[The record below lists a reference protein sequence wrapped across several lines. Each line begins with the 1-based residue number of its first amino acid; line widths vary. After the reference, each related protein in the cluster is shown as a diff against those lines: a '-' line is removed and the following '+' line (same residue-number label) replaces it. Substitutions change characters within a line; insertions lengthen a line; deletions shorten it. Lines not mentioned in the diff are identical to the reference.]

1 MSEEALTAIKGFVDL
16 GKPFEVKFEANSPV
30 VCEAKGISKIALSPE
45 ELKKAKIKKTPKR
58 KVVKEQKNL
67 IISAAEIFLEKKVGF
82 KVVFGTDES
91 TIRFD
96 LDHYIRLARDKEE
109 RVPEKC
115 TIVGFNDINEPPVV
129 FIKELLSIYPN
140 VKLLVPKK

>member
-1 MSEEALTAIKGFVDL
+1 MSEEALAAIKDYL
-16 GKPFEVKFEANSPV
+16 EQGKPFEVKFEGNSPTV
-30 VCEAKGISKIALSPE
+30 SEAKGISKVSLTPE

-58 KVVKEQKNL
+58 KVVKEQKSL
-67 IISAAEIFLEKKVGF
+67 ISSAAEIFLEKKVGF

-96 LDHYIRLARDKEE
+96 LDHYLRLARDKEE

-115 TIVGFNDINEPPVV
+115 TVVGFNSLDESPVV

-140 VKLLVPKK
+140 VKLLAPKR

>member
-1 MSEEALTAIKGFVDL
+1 MSEDALAAVKNYVDQ
-16 GKPFEVKFEANSPV
+16 GKPFEVKFEGNSPIV
-30 VCEAKGISKIALSPE
+30 SEAKGISKISLSPE

-67 IISAAEIFLEKKVGF
+67 INSATEIFLEKKVGF

-96 LDHYIRLARDKEE
+96 LDHYIRLARDKAE
-109 RVPEKC
+109 RIPEKC
-115 TIVGFNDINEPPVV
+115 TIIGFHNIDEPPVV
-129 FIKELLSIYPN
+129 FIKGLLSIYPN
-140 VKLLVPKK
+140 VKLLAPKR